1 MFSQET
7 KKEINN
13 NRDTKLM
20 KSGRGVGEWFRY
32 VNYERFFFALHR
44 VSGIYLVLYLFGR
57 VFSDALLGWEATESF
72 DATPIGKLLGA
83 LFFIFIAFHG
93 LNGLRI
99 ALIEF
104 GIIKGW
110 PIRDPIKPLPAL
122 RVSALH
128 KLYIIFM
135 IVVGIVA
142 LIYMPYLT
150 FFGQHFQVGP

>member
-1 MFSQET
+1 MFSQVT
-7 KKEINN
+7 KKEINKEKEG
-13 NRDTKLM
+13 RTM
-20 KSGRGVGEWFRY
+20 KSGKGIGEWFRY
-32 VNYERFFFALHR
+32 VNYERLFFTLHR
-44 VSGIYLVLYLFGR
+44 LSGIYLVFYLFGR
-57 VFSDALLGWEATESF
+57 VFSDALLGWEVTESF
-72 DATPIGKLLGA
+72 DATPLGKLLGA

-93 LNGLRI
+93 INGLRI

-122 RVSALH
+122 RVSILH

-135 IVVGIVA
+135 IIVGIVA

-150 FFGQHFQVGP
+150 FFGESFHVGP